1 MTDNTTPDLANASP
15 EFLAAVEEHHHA
27 AEALGHDHPQVKRL
41 MQRAMALAP
50 RTLLDTMQA
59 KAHELGLMP
68 EPDGYLDNGQP
79 LYSLEVIARQNGMTV
94 EEVQA
99 GIEELL
105 ETCGDLPVMAPIDP
119 ARVHRVQ

>member
-1 MTDNTTPDLANASP
+1 MTDNTTHDLANASP
-15 EFLAAVEEHHHA
+15 EFLAAVEACMAA
-27 AEALGHDHPQVKRL
+27 AEALGNDHPQVKRL
-41 MQRAMALAP
+41 MQRAMSLAP

-59 KAHELGLMP
+59 KAKELGLMP

-79 LYSLEVIARQNGMTV
+79 LYSLEAIARQNGMTV

-99 GIEELL
+99 GIEEML

>member
-1 MTDNTTPDLANASP
+1 MCIRDSHHLADASP
-15 EFLAAVEEHHHA
+15 EFLAAVDELAHTV
-27 AEALGHDHPQVKRL
+27 EALGQDHPQAKRA
-41 MQRAMALAP
+41 MQRAMSLAP

-59 KAHELGLMP
+59 KAKELGLMP

-79 LYSLEVIARQNGMTV
+79 LYSLEAIARQNGMTV

-99 GIEELL
+99 GIEEML